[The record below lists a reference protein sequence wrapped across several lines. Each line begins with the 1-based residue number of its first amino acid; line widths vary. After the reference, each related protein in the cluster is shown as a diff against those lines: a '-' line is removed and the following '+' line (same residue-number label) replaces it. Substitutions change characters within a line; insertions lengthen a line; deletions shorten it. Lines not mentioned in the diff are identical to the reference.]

1 MIWAA
6 AGILR
11 SWSGSPG
18 SGVAYRGTAHAGP
31 REYSTLHELLSY
43 FAPRY
48 GVTRLSEIT
57 WVHAVNTQARLR
69 SACASAAMMLE
80 CDVRASPAG
89 EIILAHPPDTTSDL
103 TFAGLLDAVRPL
115 DKGIKLDFKDPAVVP
130 ACLEA
135 LQAAPLA
142 QPVLLNAD
150 IVQGQ
155 GAGPPAVDGAAFIA
169 ACTRRYPRGF
179 LSLGWTTTAP
189 PAGGYTAANVR
200 AMLEQCAGRA
210 GIVFP
215 VRASLLPG
223 AWAALQPLTRLPG
236 AVLSLWD
243 SRPVDAALYTWIT
256 THLPRG
262 DYLYDCVTLP

>member
-1 MIWAA
+1 
-6 AGILR
+6 
-11 SWSGSPG
+11 
-18 SGVAYRGTAHAGP
+18 
-31 REYSTLHELLSY
+31 LHELLSY

-48 GVTRLSEIT
+48 GVTRLAEIT
-57 WVHAVNTQARLR
+57 WVHAVNTQARLDR
-69 SACASAAMMLE
+69 ACAPAAMMLE
-80 CDVRASPAG
+80 GDVRASPAG
-89 EIILAHPPDTTSDL
+89 EIILAHPPATTSDL
-103 TFAGLLDAVRPL
+103 TFAALLDAIRPL
-115 DKGIKLDFKDPAVVP
+115 GKGIKLDFKDSVVVP

-135 LQAAPLA
+135 LRAKPPA

-169 ACTRRYPRGF
+169 ACTRLYPRGIR
-179 LSLGWTTTAP
+179 SLGWTTTAP
-189 PAGGYTAANVR
+189 PAGGYTVDNVC

-223 AWAALQPLTRLPG
+223 SWEALQPLTRLPG

-243 SRPVDAALYTWIT
+243 SRPVDAPLYTWIT

>member
-1 MIWAA
+1 
-6 AGILR
+6 
-11 SWSGSPG
+11 
-18 SGVAYRGTAHAGP
+18 
-31 REYSTLHELLSY
+31 LHPLLSY

-48 GVTRLSEIT
+48 GVARLAEIT

-80 CDVRASPAG
+80 CDVRASPTGA
-89 EIILAHPPDTTSDL
+89 IILAHPPETESGL
-103 TFAGLLDAVRPL
+103 TFAALLDAARPL
-115 DKGIKLDFKDPAVVP
+115 DKGLKLDFKDPDVVP

-135 LQAAPLA
+135 LRDAPLA

-150 IVQGQ
+150 IIQGQ

-169 ACTRRYPRGF
+169 ACTRLYPRGI

-189 PAGGYTAANVR
+189 PAGGYTGENVA
-200 AMLEQCAGRA
+200 AMLEQCAGRT

-223 AWAALQPLTRLPG
+223 SWAALQPLTRQPG

-243 SRPVDAALYTWIT
+243 SDPVDPPLYAWIT
-256 THLPRG
+256 TRLPRG
-262 DYLYDCVTLP
+262 DYLYDCVTRP

>member
-1 MIWAA
+1 
-6 AGILR
+6 
-11 SWSGSPG
+11 
-18 SGVAYRGTAHAGP
+18 
-31 REYSTLHELLSY
+31 LHQLLSY

-48 GVTRLSEIT
+48 GVTRLAEIT
-57 WVHAVNTQARLR
+57 WAHAVNTQARLAH
-69 SACASAAMMLE
+69 ACASAAMMLE
-80 CDVRASPAG
+80 CDVRASPTGA
-89 EIILAHPPDTTSDL
+89 IILAHPPETTSDL
-103 TFAGLLDAVRPL
+103 TFAALLDAVRPL
-115 DKGIKLDFKDPAVVP
+115 DKGIKLDFKDPAVVL

-135 LQAAPLA
+135 LRAAPPA

-155 GAGPPAVDGAAFIA
+155 GAGPPAVDGAGFIA
-169 ACTRRYPRGF
+169 ACARLYPRGI

-189 PAGGYTAANVR
+189 PAGGYTADNVR

-223 AWAALQPLTRLPG
+223 SWAALQLLTRHPG
-236 AVLSLWD
+236 SVLSLWD
-243 SRPVDAALYTWIT
+243 SDPVNAARYSWIT